1 MKKIIV
7 SACLLGT
14 NCKYNGGN
22 NYNQELIEHLKN
34 FEIIPICPEC
44 FGGLST
50 PRVPSEIIEEKVI
63 NKEGIDVTNNY
74 LSGAKK
80 ALELA
85 KSNNIKVAILKAKS
99 PSCGEGKIYDGTFTN
114 TLIDGDGITVR
125 MFKDEGIKVYT
136 ENNYKENLKD
146 LVG

>member
-22 NYNQELIEHLKN
+22 NYNQELIEHLKK

-63 NKEGIDVTNNY
+63 NKEGMDVTNNY